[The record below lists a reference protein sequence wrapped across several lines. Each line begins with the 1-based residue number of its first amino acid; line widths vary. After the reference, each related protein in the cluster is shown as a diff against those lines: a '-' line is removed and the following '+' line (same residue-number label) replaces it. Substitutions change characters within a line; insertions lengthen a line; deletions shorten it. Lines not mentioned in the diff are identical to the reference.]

1 MTKRLLVADDSVTI
15 QRVVAL
21 TLAGEDVQ
29 IDTAADGEKA
39 LALATGGKYD
49 MVLADVT
56 MPGLSGYDVCARIK
70 QNPDLSQVPVV
81 LMVGTFESFDKAEAS
96 RVGSDGHLTKPFDT
110 SELIKTF
117 RSLVNKAKPDAAAGA
132 ADAGRRVNAGHQRSP
147 IAGELLVSTRTRDSF
162 LGEDPVLDII
172 PREMREPEGKSPSR
186 TMFPETAQQNAI
198 RGVIEEVVRQISP
211 EIVREVAWEVVPEM
225 SEMMIRKSLAETK
238 ADDK

>member
-29 IDTAADGEKA
+29 IDTAADGERA
-39 LALATGGKYD
+39 LELVTDGKYD
-49 MVLADVT
+49 LVLADVT
-56 MPGLSGYDVCARIK
+56 MPKLSGYDVCARIK
-70 QNPDLSQVPVV
+70 QNPDLSHVPVV
-81 LMVGTFESFDKAEAS
+81 LMVGTFESFDKAEAG

-110 SELIKTF
+110 NELIETF
-117 RSLVNKAKPDAAAGA
+117 RTLVNRAKPEAAAGDP
-132 ADAGRRVNAGHQRSP
+132 DARRPVNDGHPGSELS
-147 IAGELLVSTRTRDSF
+147 GELLVSTRTRDSY

-172 PREMREPEGKSPSR
+172 PREKREARVKSPSR
-186 TMFPETAQQNAI
+186 IFPETAQPNAI

-225 SEMMIRKSLAETK
+225 SEMMIRKSLAQTK
-238 ADDK
+238 AGDR